1 MIRSNGISKVI
12 APVMLRPFCAIR
24 LSTFRMARS
33 PLKDITI
40 GLQRDV
46 NVIEKK
52 VVILVDKTVEI

>member
-1 MIRSNGISKVI
+1 
-12 APVMLRPFCAIR
+12 
-24 LSTFRMARS
+24 MARC

-46 NVIEKK
+46 NVIQKK